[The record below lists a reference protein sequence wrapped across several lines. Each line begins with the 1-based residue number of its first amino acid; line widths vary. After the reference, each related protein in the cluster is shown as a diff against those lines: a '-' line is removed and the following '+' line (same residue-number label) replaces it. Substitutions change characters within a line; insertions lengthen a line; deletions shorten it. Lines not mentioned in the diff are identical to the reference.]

1 MLALAACGG
10 SERPVYSGHE
20 ESTAGVP
27 GFSADGKRKL
37 HPNVK
42 LGQSYRVMGKTYVP
56 RYQPDYDEEGI
67 ASWYGPGFHGGR
79 TANGE
84 TFSTHQYTA
93 AHTTLPM
100 PSIVKV
106 TYLKTGKSAFVRI
119 NDRGPFAQGR
129 IIDLSKAAADD
140 IGLSRDGIGRVR
152 VQYMPEESWKFV
164 EMITKEGRDPQSID
178 IANEVIG
185 KKPNGEGEMLFAN
198 TTPPDDS
205 IEVTDTMDNG
215 APTTTT
221 NTPAAGSIWD
231 HVSPISS
238 AQAAEPPPVLP
249 APTPAPEQAPAGIVT
264 PVGEGSLPSGT
275 SVKVDPIGNNTAVVT
290 PVAPPPQAVAG
301 NTGATA
307 PPSAAAAMPP
317 ASLPLPHSAP
327 PPEFPPENAPPPT
340 ATVNTGPYI
349 QLGAFA
355 NQNNAVALQQRFAS
369 LGATSIVPGNAGGIP
384 VYRVRLGPFLN
395 EEAATEILE
404 RAKQMGVGD
413 AKLVTA
419 YH

>member
-1 MLALAACGG
+1 MRSTSFILIAALLALSACGG
-10 SERPVYSGHE
+10 SDRPVYSGHE

-27 GFSADGKRKL
+27 GFSTDGKRKL

-42 LGQSYRVMGKTYVP
+42 LGQSYTVRGKTYVP

-84 TFSTHQYTA
+84 TFSTHDYTA

-106 TYLKTGKSAFVRI
+106 TYEKTGRSTFVRI
-119 NDRGPFAQGR
+119 NDRGPFAEGR

-140 IGLSRDGIGRVR
+140 IGLSRDGIGKVR
-152 VQYMPEESWKFV
+152 VQYMPEESYKFV
-164 EMITKEGRDPQSID
+164 EMITKEGRSPQSID
-178 IANEVIG
+178 IASEVIG
-185 KKPNGEGEMLFAN
+185 KKPSGESDMLFAG
-198 TTPPDDS
+198 TAPPDDS
-205 IEVTDTMDNG
+205 IQVTDTMAVDTSP
-215 APTTTT
+215 APQ
-221 NTPAAGSIWD
+221 PSQPSIWQ

-238 AQAAEPPPVLP
+238 AQAAEPIPAEQPPV
-249 APTPAPEQAPAGIVT
+249 AIVT
-264 PVGEGSLPSGT
+264 PMPPSSLPPSLPSGPT
-275 SVKVDPIGNNTAVVT
+275 VAVQE
-290 PVAPPPQAVAG
+290 VAPPQAVQPITPTVMVVEQPQPVPAS
-301 NTGATA
+301 T
-307 PPSAAAAMPP
+307 PPPMAASQPQSPPP
-317 ASLPLPHSAP
+317 AVDA
-327 PPEFPPENAPPPT
+327 
-340 ATVNTGPYI
+340 GPFV

-355 NQNNAVALQQRFAS
+355 NQTNAVALQQRFDA

-384 VYRVRLGPFLN
+384 VYRVRVGPFVN
-395 EEAATEILE
+395 EDAAIEILE

-413 AKLVTA
+413 AKLVTG